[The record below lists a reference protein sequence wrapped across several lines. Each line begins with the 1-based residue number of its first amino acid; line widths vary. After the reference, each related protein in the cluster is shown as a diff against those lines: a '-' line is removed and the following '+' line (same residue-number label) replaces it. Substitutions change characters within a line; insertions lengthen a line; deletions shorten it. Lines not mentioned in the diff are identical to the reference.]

1 MANLYFGFKSL
12 EQLKNDFAIGVEKLK
27 DDEFLGSDGL
37 PYCKNC
43 KTQRYC
49 YLEEEGIACRAMCE
63 CQEQEKKNAEQ
74 EEKHRK
80 QLDTFRNNKLCSLL
94 GKRYLECMFST
105 AKITENNKEAFIKF
119 KKYVNNSK
127 EAFSSNI
134 GFYIYGDNSTG
145 KTYLTACVCN
155 ELIYQGWK
163 CVYTNLATIL
173 NEIRSSYDGNG
184 MGECAIL
191 SKLQSF
197 DFAFIDDIGKEFIA
211 REYNSSSSKWAEQKL
226 FEVINARYNAEKPT
240 IFTSNY
246 SISELASVLNL
257 DKAIIER
264 INEMST
270 RIIKLEGDD
279 FRSIEREEKS
289 NLAKKL
295 GI

>member
-1 MANLYFGFKSL
+1 MMGIFKSI
-12 EQLKNDFAIGVEKLK
+12 EEFKRDFVCGKEKLR
-27 DDEFLGSDGL
+27 DDEYIGENGL
-37 PYCKNC
+37 PFCKKCNTERYFYSEKDNVACRVIC
-43 KTQRYC
+43 KCQ
-49 YLEEEGIACRAMCE
+49 EEEKQRAE
-63 CQEQEKKNAEQ
+63 A
-74 EEKHRK
+74 EEKRKK
-80 QLDTFRNNKLCSLL
+80 QLDIFRNNKLCSLL

-163 CVYTNLATIL
+163 CIYTNLATIL

-191 SKLQSF
+191 NKLQSY
-197 DFAFIDDIGKEFIA
+197 DFAFIDDLGKEFLG
-211 REYNSSSSKWAEQKL
+211 REYNANSAKWAEQKL

-270 RIIKLEGDD
+270 RVIKLEGDD

-289 NLAKKL
+289 NRAKKL